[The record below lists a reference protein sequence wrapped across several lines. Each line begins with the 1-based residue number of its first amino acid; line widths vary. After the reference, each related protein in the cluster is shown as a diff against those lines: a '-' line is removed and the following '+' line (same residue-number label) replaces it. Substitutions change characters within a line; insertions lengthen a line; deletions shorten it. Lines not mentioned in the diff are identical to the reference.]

1 MKKYRIDDELIK
13 PDWWIDE
20 DSYESQELKKINK
33 KNRIW
38 VEEIVKI
45 FGEIHYTEKYSLMS
59 RNKLK
64 KLKLWIERPKAPSIL
79 KKNIEFTSVFA
90 FRS

>member
-1 MKKYRIDDELIK
+1 MKKYRIDDEIIF
-13 PDWWIDE
+13 PCWWPQE
-20 DSYESQELKKINK
+20 DRYESQELKKINK

>member
-13 PDWWIDE
+13 PDWWPQE
-20 DSYESQELKKINK
+20 DRYESQELKKINK

>member
-20 DSYESQELKKINK
+20 DSYENQELKKVNK

-38 VEEIVKI
+38 VEEVVKI
-45 FGEIHYTEKYSLMS
+45 FGEIYYTEKYSLMS

-64 KLKLWIERPKAPSIL
+64 KLKLWIERSKAPSIL
-79 KKNIEFTSVFA
+79 KKNIGFTSVFA

>member
-20 DSYESQELKKINK
+20 DSYENQELKKVNK
-33 KNRIW
+33 RNRIW
-38 VEEIVKI
+38 VEEVVKI
-45 FGEIHYTEKYSLMS
+45 FGEIYYTEKYSLMS

-64 KLKLWIERPKAPSIL
+64 KLKLWIERSKAPSIL
-79 KKNIEFTSVFA
+79 KKNIGFTSVFA

>member
-20 DSYESQELKKINK
+20 DSYENQELKKVNK
-33 KNRIW
+33 RNRIW
-38 VEEIVKI
+38 VEEIIKI

-64 KLKLWIERPKAPSIL
+64 KLKLWIERSKAPSIL
-79 KKNIEFTSVFA
+79 KKNIGFTSVFA